1 MVRKTNKGRKFR
13 KYNKRRAARVYARRK
28 KAIYATPRMVYKIS
42 LQTIASI
49 LTIPGGSTLKY
60 EFEPS
65 LSDVVSNDLTAF
77 ENLYDEFRIT
87 GFTWK
92 LVPMGNVANTNFTS
106 DVLGSA
112 VYDNIG
118 LLYYSVLDHTDVVP
132 LTSSDQALEYRNCK
146 THRSWR
152 TNKRYCPATV
162 PRLTKD
168 VNNNPLLVTQ
178 KPSWMQIK
186 SQTIGGTT
194 YDNKEVAHIGC
205 KLYFEENLN
214 ATDLELNLFIT
225 LHCEF
230 RNKN

>member
-1 MVRKTNKGRKFR
+1 MAIRKKKNLRKNRFR
-13 KYNKRRAARVYARRK
+13 KRMYRRK
-28 KAIYATPRMVYKIS
+28 KMALYATPRMVYKIA
-42 LQTIASI
+42 LQAVPSI
-49 LTIPGGSTLKY
+49 IPIPAGSPLTY
-60 EFEPS
+60 QFEPS
-65 LSDVVSNDLTAF
+65 LSDLVSNDLDAF
-77 ENLYDEFRIT
+77 EALYDEFRIT

-92 LVPMGNVANTNFTS
+92 LIPMGNVANANFTS
-106 DVLGSA
+106 DVLGSS

-118 LLYYSVLDHTDVVP
+118 LMYYSVLDHTDVVP
-132 LTSSDQALEYRNCK
+132 LASPDAALEYRNCK

-162 PRLTKD
+162 PRLTRD
-168 VNNNPLLVTQ
+168 VNNNPLLVTA
-178 KPSWMQIK
+178 KPTWMQIK
-186 SQTIGGTT
+186 TQTIGGTS

-214 ATDLELNLFIT
+214 STDLELNLYIT

>member
-1 MVRKTNKGRKFR
+1 MAIRKKIF
-13 KYNKRRAARVYARRK
+13 RRK
-28 KAIYATPRMVYKIS
+28 RLNKKRNYRKRKMVMYATPRMVYKIS
-42 LQTIASI
+42 LQSIASI
-49 LTIPGGSTLKY
+49 VTIPGGSTHTY
-60 EFEPS
+60 QFEPS
-65 LSDVVSNDLTAF
+65 LSDIVSNDLTAF
-77 ENLYDEFRIT
+77 DSLYDEFRIT

-92 LVPMGNVANTNFTS
+92 LVPMGNVANANFTS

-112 VYDNIG
+112 IYDNIG

-146 THRSWR
+146 THRSWM

-178 KPSWMQIK
+178 KPTWMQIK
-186 SQTIGGTT
+186 SQTIGGTL

-205 KLYFEENLN
+205 KLYFEENLS
-214 ATDLELNLFIT
+214 ATDLDLNLFIT

-230 RNKN
+230 RNKK